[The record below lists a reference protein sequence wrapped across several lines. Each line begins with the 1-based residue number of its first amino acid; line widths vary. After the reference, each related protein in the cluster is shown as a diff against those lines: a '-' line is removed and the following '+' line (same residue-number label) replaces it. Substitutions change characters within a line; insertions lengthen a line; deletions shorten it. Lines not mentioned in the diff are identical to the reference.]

1 MAKIFL
7 NDGAPWPKNS
17 LTSLESYHLC
27 IFPMFRQILTRRK
40 AIVLSIEIHFQIL
53 GGVLLYHNSVDLFNH
68 CEDDASENIRCTLKT
83 IAGCISTACH
93 NARGRVKS
101 SSASASSS
109 VSLGSKKKGSA
120 QRDRQTHFLGP
131 IGVSSLPRE
140 QSGYRASCSIL
151 NPLQGC
157 SPRSGGRLLGI
168 SIGSYF
174 AIVKELLNAFEQS
187 CAEGRIVGAQHSSS
201 AGGDLFLPR
210 SRRNNNESMMRYAC
224 TMWQRFL

>member
-120 QRDRQTHFLGP
+120 TAGQTNPLLGSHRSQLSASRAIWVSGILFYLKPPSGLLPTFWRQTTW
-131 IGVSSLPRE
+131 
-140 QSGYRASCSIL
+140 
-151 NPLQGC
+151 N
-157 SPRSGGRLLGI
+157 
-168 SIGSYF
+168 
-174 AIVKELLNAFEQS
+174 
-187 CAEGRIVGAQHSSS
+187 
-201 AGGDLFLPR
+201 
-210 SRRNNNESMMRYAC
+210 
-224 TMWQRFL
+224 

>member
-1 MAKIFL
+1 MTPQKIL
-7 NDGAPWPKNS
+7 GAP
-17 LTSLESYHLC
+17 L
-27 IFPMFRQILTRRK
+27 R
-40 AIVLSIEIHFQIL
+40 LSQDASAQHVITL
-53 GGVLLYHNSVDLFNH
+53 GGESSQARRRRRL
-68 CEDDASENIRCTLKT
+68 RCLWG
-83 IAGCISTACH
+83 A
-93 NARGRVKS
+93 
-101 SSASASSS
+101 
-109 VSLGSKKKGSA
+109 KKKGPP

-224 TMWQRFL
+224 TM